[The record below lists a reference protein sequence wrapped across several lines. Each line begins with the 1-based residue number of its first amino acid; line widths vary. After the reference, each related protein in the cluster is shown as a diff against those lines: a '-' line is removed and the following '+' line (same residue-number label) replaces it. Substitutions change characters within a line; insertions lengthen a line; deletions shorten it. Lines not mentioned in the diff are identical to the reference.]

1 MVTVPEL
8 VHDPLEVI
16 LVATDFSDT
25 ANLTLERALEIA
37 RGHGSEIILLHVMQA
52 EMPTVVASEMIVVP
66 PDYEGMLRE
75 ASSQGLRSA
84 GGRVRAAGVRVRE
97 VLEQGPPAR
106 TIAACADAIGVDLIM
121 VGTRGHTG
129 LKHLILGSVAE
140 EVVRISTRPVLTVH
154 PGDERPIEPV
164 QKILFPTDFSPAAD
178 QALRAAIRLLVGS
191 DKARV
196 LLVHTFHIAPAVVP
210 LGGFGSG
217 LEPDFVESAQELADK
232 ATAPTAK
239 ALRDRG
245 FDVEVLVVR
254 GDPAQVVTELARE
267 HDVDVIVMGTRGH
280 SKIRQWFLG
289 STAERVVE
297 HAPCPVMTVHE

>member
-25 ANLTLERALEIA
+25 ANLTLERALDIA

-66 PDYEGMLRE
+66 PDYEGMLRD

-164 QKILFPTDFSPAAD
+164 QKILFPTDFSPAAN

-191 DKARV
+191 GKARV

>member
-191 DKARV
+191 GKARV

>member
-25 ANLTLERALEIA
+25 ANLTLERALDIA

-66 PDYEGMLRE
+66 LDYEAMLRD
-75 ASSQGLRSA
+75 ASSDGLRSA

-164 QKILFPTDFSPAAD
+164 QKILFPTDFSPAAG
-178 QALRAAIRLLVGS
+178 QALRAATRLLVGS

-239 ALRDRG
+239 ALRDQG

-297 HAPCPVMTVHE
+297 HAPCPVMTVHA